1 MKRLQAIFPIS
12 NSKGNEAALS
22 VSSKAY
28 PMSPTSAHESIHQRK
43 FEAKYLN
50 SGPRLAED
58 HQNHLLIL
66 HILIHILLLLNVSIQ
81 TCTNK
86 VLVHMFSYGGLS
98 IFWHI

>member
-1 MKRLQAIFPIS
+1 
-12 NSKGNEAALS
+12 
-22 VSSKAY
+22 
-28 PMSPTSAHESIHQRK
+28 MSHESIHQRK

-66 HILIHILLLLNVSIQ
+66 HILVHILLLLNVSIQ

-98 IFWHI
+98 IFCHI